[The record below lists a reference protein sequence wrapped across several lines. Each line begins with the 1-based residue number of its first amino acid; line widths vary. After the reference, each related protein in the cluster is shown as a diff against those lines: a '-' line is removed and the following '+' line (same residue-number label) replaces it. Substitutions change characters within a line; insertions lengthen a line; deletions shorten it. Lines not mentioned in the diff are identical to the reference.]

1 PAEIFQRLTKLLTK
15 RLPRTASGPYDGLT
29 GLNVLVGRSAE
40 EAAELFFE
48 RVLERRLFLAP
59 ATEFHKAHELFCRLC
74 QRGMH
79 ASWTRCEL
87 VRSNSEVVPIG
98 VPPDDFNRV
107 ATGLKS
113 LPRDISESNPAK
125 SKQAA
130 TGRLF
135 LQAPGAAQEVAE
147 EMSVWHAVQ

>member
-1 PAEIFQRLTKLLTK
+1 MSDELGYSNRQLIQTFAACLAHLLNAGHNGAVRLEPAEIFQRLTKLLTK

-79 ASWTRCEL
+79 ASWTRC
-87 VRSNSEVVPIG
+87 
-98 VPPDDFNRV
+98 
-107 ATGLKS
+107 
-113 LPRDISESNPAK
+113 
-125 SKQAA
+125 
-130 TGRLF
+130 
-135 LQAPGAAQEVAE
+135 
-147 EMSVWHAVQ
+147 